1 MWNNRTSRQDQT
13 RSSNPRRW
21 LALCVIAGALLP
33 AFGAAQTVDGPIVTI
48 LKSGLQT
55 IFGGNYFLALVTEV
69 GPQSAASEVT
79 IEFRDASDR
88 RRAFTVDTL
97 TRTHPVRLRFAPPAG
112 TGADQFRVV
121 VKHTPL
127 TPGYTSEPIV
137 GLEDVNPNSL
147 QVVPK
152 VICAIGPS
160 VPPGAE
166 GNCDDWR
173 VNRLTVEQANN
184 LPD

>member
-1 MWNNRTSRQDQT
+1 MWNNRTSKQPQT
-13 RSSNPRRW
+13 RSGHAGRW
-21 LALCVIAGALLP
+21 LALCVLAGSLMP
-33 AFGAAQTVDGPIVTI
+33 AFGAAQPSGLIATI

-55 IFGGNYFLALVTEV
+55 LFGGNYLLLTVTEV
-69 GPQSAASEVT
+69 GSPSAASEVT

-97 TRTHPVRLRFAPPAG
+97 TRTHPVRSKFAAPAG
-112 TGADQFRVV
+112 AGADQFRVV

-127 TPGYTSEPIV
+127 TTGYTSEPIV
-137 GLEDVNPNSL
+137 GLEDINPNSL

-152 VICAIGPS
+152 VVCAIGPS

-173 VNRLTVEQANN
+173 MDRLTVEQAAHS
-184 LPD
+184 PD